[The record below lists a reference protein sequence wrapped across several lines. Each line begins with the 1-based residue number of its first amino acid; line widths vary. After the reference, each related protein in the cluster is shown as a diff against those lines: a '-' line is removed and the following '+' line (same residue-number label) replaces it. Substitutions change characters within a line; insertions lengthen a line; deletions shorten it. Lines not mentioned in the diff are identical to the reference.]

1 MVEEES
7 LLKMVLEKENWEEI
21 LYQIV
26 SLENI
31 DPWNVDLVKLT
42 EGFLRFIRSVEEL
55 DFRIPAKIVFVA
67 AILLRLKSDYLSIF
81 EERSAVEEA
90 LDKEKV
96 LPDLGI
102 DPNLI
107 KLGVPIKRIPKRQV
121 TLDELI
127 VALKRALD
135 VRERKVERVQRIRSR
150 LRDELKAEE
159 DIVRRIEKVM
169 DEIEERMKAAGKIG
183 PDGKLNFRDI
193 VEQWTREQIVEHFIP
208 ILHLEK
214 SQKIST
220 EQAEFFKEIFISK
233 YQQLSPEELEAA
245 KKTEEEDLKEFEQ
258 EQRRE
263 ELAARR
269 KAAGKR
275 KG

>member
-1 MVEEES
+1 VVEEEN
-7 LLKMVLEKENWEEI
+7 LLKMVLEKENWEEV

-31 DPWNVDLVKLT
+31 DPWDVDLVKLT
-42 EGFLRFIRSVEEL
+42 EGFLRFIRSAEQL

-81 EERSAVEEA
+81 DEKSAVEEA
-90 LDKEKV
+90 LEKEKI
-96 LPDLGI
+96 LPELGI

-107 KLGVPIKRIPKRQV
+107 KLGVPIKRMPKRQV

-135 VRERKVERVQRIRSR
+135 VREKKVERVQRIRSR
-150 LRDELKAEE
+150 LRDELKTEE
-159 DIVRRIEKVM
+159 DIIRRIEKVM
-169 DEIEERMKAAGKIG
+169 DEIEERMKAAGKVG

-193 VEQWTREQIVEHFIP
+193 VENWNREQIVGHFIP

-220 EQAEFFKEIFISK
+220 EQAELFKEIFIK
-233 YQQLSPEELEAA
+233 RYEQLTQEELEEA
-245 KKTEEEDLKEFEQ
+245 KREEEEELREFDR

-263 ELAARR
+263 ERRAAMAL
-269 KAAGKR
+269 KKK

>member
-21 LYQIV
+21 LYQVV

-31 DPWNVDLVKLT
+31 DPWNVDLMKLT
-42 EGFLRFIRSVEEL
+42 AGFLRYIRGAKEL

-81 EERSAVEEA
+81 EEKSAVEEA
-90 LDKEKV
+90 LAKEKM
-96 LPDLGI
+96 LPELGI

-107 KLGVPIKRIPKRQV
+107 KLGVPIKRLPKRQV

-150 LRDELKAEE
+150 LRDELKDEE
-159 DIVRRIEKVM
+159 DTVQRIEKVM
-169 DEIEERMKAAGKIG
+169 GEIEEHMKAAGKVG

-193 VEQWTREQIVEHFIP
+193 VEQWDRDQIVAHLIP
-208 ILHLEK
+208 VLHLEK

-220 EQAEFFKEIFISK
+220 EQPELFKDIFIVK
-233 YQQLSPEELEAA
+233 YQQMTPDELEAA
-245 KKTEEEDLKEFEQ
+245 KQSEAEELREFDEEQ
-258 EQRRE
+258 KRE
-263 ELAARR
+263 ERRAAIALR
-269 KAAGKR
+269 KK

>member
-21 LYQIV
+21 LYQVV

-42 EGFLRFIRSVEEL
+42 AGFLRYIRGAEEL

-81 EERSAVEEA
+81 EEKSAVEEA
-90 LDKEKV
+90 LAKEKI
-96 LPDLGI
+96 LPELGI
-102 DPNLI
+102 DPNLL

-135 VRERKVERVQRIRSR
+135 VREKKVERVQRIRSR
-150 LRDELKAEE
+150 LRDELKDEE
-159 DIVRRIEKVM
+159 DTVRRIEKVM
-169 DEIEERMKAAGKIG
+169 GEIEERMKAAGKVG
-183 PDGKLNFRDI
+183 PDGRLNFRDI
-193 VEQWTREQIVEHFIP
+193 VEDWNREQIVAHLVP

-214 SQKIST
+214 SRKIST
-220 EQAEFFKEIFISK
+220 EQVELFKDILISK
-233 YQQLSPEELEAA
+233 YREMTQEELEAA
-245 KKTEEEDLKEFEQ
+245 KQSEAEELREFEEEQK
-258 EQRRE
+258 RE
-263 ELAARR
+263 ER
-269 KAAGKR
+269 KAAIALR
-275 KG
+275 KKKG

>member
-1 MVEEES
+1 MVEEEN
-7 LLKMVLEKENWEEI
+7 LLKMVLEKENWEEV

-31 DPWNVDLVKLT
+31 DPWDVDLVKLT
-42 EGFLRFIRSVEEL
+42 EGFLRFIRSAEQL

-81 EERSAVEEA
+81 DEKSAVEEA
-90 LDKEKV
+90 LEKEKI
-96 LPDLGI
+96 LPELGI

-107 KLGVPIKRIPKRQV
+107 KLGVPIKRMPKRQV

-135 VRERKVERVQRIRSR
+135 VREKKVERVQRIRSR
-150 LRDELKAEE
+150 LRDELKTEE
-159 DIVRRIEKVM
+159 DIIRRIEKVM
-169 DEIEERMKAAGKIG
+169 DEIEERMKAAGKVG

-193 VEQWTREQIVEHFIP
+193 VENWNREQIVGHFIP

-220 EQAEFFKEIFISK
+220 EQAELFKEIFIK
-233 YQQLSPEELEAA
+233 RYEQLTQEELEEA
-245 KKTEEEDLKEFEQ
+245 KREEEEELREFDR

-263 ELAARR
+263 ERRAAMAL
-269 KAAGKR
+269 KKK

>member
-1 MVEEES
+1 VVEEES

-31 DPWNVDLVKLT
+31 DPWDVDLVKLT

-258 EQRRE
+258 EQKRE
-263 ELAARR
+263 ER
-269 KAAGKR
+269 KAAIAAR
-275 KG
+275 KKKG

>member
-31 DPWNVDLVKLT
+31 DPWNIDLVKLT
-42 EGFLRFIRSVEEL
+42 EGFLRFIRSAEEL

-90 LDKEKV
+90 LGKEKV

-169 DEIEERMKAAGKIG
+169 DEIEERMKASGKIG

-193 VEQWTREQIVEHFIP
+193 VEQWTREQIVGHLVP

-220 EQAEFFKEIFISK
+220 EQTEFFKEIFISK

-245 KKTEEEDLKEFEQ
+245 KKTEEEDLKELEQ
-258 EQRRE
+258 EQKRE
-263 ELAARR
+263 ER
-269 KAAGKR
+269 KAAIAAR
-275 KG
+275 KKKG

>member
-31 DPWNVDLVKLT
+31 DPWNVDLIKLT
-42 EGFLRFIRSVEEL
+42 AGFLRYIRGAEEL

-81 EERSAVEEA
+81 EEKSAVEEA
-90 LDKEKV
+90 LAKEKI
-96 LPDLGI
+96 LPELGI

-107 KLGVPIKRIPKRQV
+107 KLGVPIKRLPKRQV

-135 VRERKVERVQRIRSR
+135 VRERKVDRVQRIRSR
-150 LRDELKAEE
+150 LRDELKDEE
-159 DIVRRIEKVM
+159 DTVRRIEKVM
-169 DEIEERMKAAGKIG
+169 NEIEEHMRATGKVG

-193 VEQWTREQIVEHFIP
+193 VEQWDRDQIVAHLIP
-208 ILHLEK
+208 VLHLEK

-220 EQAEFFKEIFISK
+220 EQPELFKDIFIVK
-233 YQQLSPEELEAA
+233 YQQMTPDELEAA
-245 KKTEEEDLKEFEQ
+245 KQSEA
-258 EQRRE
+258 E
-263 ELAARR
+263 ELAEFDEEQKREERR
-269 KAAGKR
+269 AAIALR
-275 KG
+275 KKKG

>member
-21 LYQIV
+21 LYQVV

-42 EGFLRFIRSVEEL
+42 AGFLRFIRGAEEL

-81 EERSAVEEA
+81 EEKSAVEEA
-90 LDKEKV
+90 LAKEKI
-96 LPDLGI
+96 LPELGI

-135 VRERKVERVQRIRSR
+135 VREKKVERVQRIRSR
-150 LRDELKAEE
+150 LRDELKDEE
-159 DIVRRIEKVM
+159 DTMRRIEKVM
-169 DEIEERMKAAGKIG
+169 GEIEERMKASGKVG

-193 VEQWTREQIVEHFIP
+193 VEQWDREQIISHLIP
-208 ILHLEK
+208 VLHLEK

-220 EQAEFFKEIFISK
+220 EQPELFKDIFIVK
-233 YQQLSPEELEAA
+233 YQQMTQDELEAA
-245 KKTEEEDLKEFEQ
+245 KQSEAEELREFEV
-258 EQRRE
+258 EQKRE
-263 ELAARR
+263 ERRAAIAAR
-269 KAAGKR
+269 KK

>member
-31 DPWNVDLVKLT
+31 DPWDVDLVKLT
-42 EGFLRFIRSVEEL
+42 EGFLRFIRSAEHL

-81 EERSAVEEA
+81 DEKSAVEEA
-90 LDKEKV
+90 LDREKV
-96 LPDLGI
+96 LPELGI
-102 DPNLI
+102 DLSLI

-135 VRERKVERVQRIRSR
+135 VREKKVERVQRIRSR
-150 LRDELKAEE
+150 LRDELKTEE
-159 DIVRRIEKVM
+159 DTIKRIEKVM
-169 DEIEERMKAAGKIG
+169 GEIEERMKAAGKVG

-193 VEQWTREQIVEHFIP
+193 VENWNREQIVGHFIP

-214 SQKIST
+214 NQKIST
-220 EQAEFFKEIFISK
+220 EQTEFFKEIFIK
-233 YQQLSPEELEAA
+233 RYEQLTQEELETA
-245 KKTEEEDLKEFEQ
+245 KRAEEDELRESEKEQ
-258 EQRRE
+258 KRE
-263 ELAARR
+263 ERRAAIALR
-269 KAAGKR
+269 KHK
-275 KG
+275 K

>member
-31 DPWNVDLVKLT
+31 DPWNVDLIKLT
-42 EGFLRFIRSVEEL
+42 AGFLRFIHSAEEL

-81 EERSAVEEA
+81 EEKSSVEEA
-90 LDKEKV
+90 LEKEKV
-96 LPDLGI
+96 LPELGI

-107 KLGVPIKRIPKRQV
+107 KLGVPIKRLPKRQV

-135 VRERKVERVQRIRSR
+135 VREKKVERVQRIRSR
-150 LRDELKAEE
+150 LRDELRDEE
-159 DIVRRIEKVM
+159 DTARRIEKVM
-169 DEIEERMKAAGKIG
+169 NEIEERLKAADKVG

-193 VEQWTREQIVEHFIP
+193 VEQWTREQIVGHLIP

-214 SQKIST
+214 SHKIST
-220 EQAEFFKEIFISK
+220 EQAELFKDILIK
-233 YQQLSPEELEAA
+233 RYQQMTQDELEAA
-245 KKTEEEDLKEFEQ
+245 KQAEEEELREFEQ

-263 ELAARR
+263 ERRAAIAAR
-269 KAAGKR
+269 KK
-275 KG
+275 KS